1 MRSSTLNKT
10 REYTSRRWF
19 LGALFVEDRKIRL
32 KNWSSQRSFIHSSSL
47 VAVYAVNTSFQ
58 NKPIDPRVPRQCH
71 CTFGI
76 PANDLHI
83 FSFSL
88 PFSRVF
94 ACDTRIMRYICS
106 FMQTLWTCIA
116 HDRNACLF
124 SVELCEK
131 RNRITTTRNFPSLS
145 NLNIRIYF
153 RNLNFLFTPYWKYY
167 HHKNISLR
175 LSDRFYTFL
184 SIWRKRKKN
193 SNLKECSDGGIPL
206 VKDPSLCPDS
216 NVPDVNS
223 R

>member
-1 MRSSTLNKT
+1 MIF
-10 REYTSRRWF
+10 E
-19 LGALFVEDRKIRL
+19 GALFVEDRKIRL

-58 NKPIDPRVPRQCH
+58 NKPIDPQVPRQCH

-145 NLNIRIYF
+145 NCA
-153 RNLNFLFTPYWKYY
+153 KY
-167 HHKNISLR
+167 
-175 LSDRFYTFL
+175 
-184 SIWRKRKKN
+184 
-193 SNLKECSDGGIPL
+193 SNLFPKFKFSLHPL
-206 VKDPSLCPDS
+206 LKILPP
-216 NVPDVNS
+216 
-223 R
+223 